1 MGLDRLLSVRA
12 LEIGNDGLN
21 LYWVM
26 VVGLSGVF
34 GECKEQ
40 SWRLAFRRMN
50 FRHAGSY
57 VPWLCRVD
65 VGVDRARRASK
76 KAPATA

>member
-26 VVGLSGVF
+26 VVGVSGVF
-34 GECKEQ
+34 GECK
-40 SWRLAFRRMN
+40 
-50 FRHAGSY
+50 
-57 VPWLCRVD
+57 
-65 VGVDRARRASK
+65 
-76 KAPATA
+76 